1 MRTLYKVRPSARA
14 TGVARGFTM
23 VEVLVVMLILL
34 VAAAMAI
41 PGYGAIARYF
51 RIAGDIRDMNGI
63 VAQAKMRAAADF
75 THARVHANLNTNTY
89 SLEVWDKAANSG
101 AGCWKTEGDSVNQCT
116 ASTSPVQSLSAA
128 VTFGFGNATA
138 SAPNPQ
144 SPIGQAPTCTTG
156 VAGGA
161 AGSTLPNTACIE
173 FNSRGLPV
181 AASGS
186 PTAND
191 ALYITDSSSVYGV
204 TVIVSGLIQI
214 WTTTSETG
222 GSTVWAAR

>member
-1 MRTLYKVRPSARA
+1 MQTRYNVLPSARA
-14 TGVARGFTM
+14 TRGTRGFTIL
-23 VEVLVVMLILL
+23 EVLIVMLILL
-34 VAAAMAI
+34 VVAAMAI
-41 PGYGAIARYF
+41 PGYAAIARYF
-51 RIAGDIRDMNGI
+51 RIAGDVRDLNGA

-75 THARVHANLNTNTY
+75 THARVHANLNANTY
-89 SLEVWDKAANSG
+89 SLEVWDKTANSG
-101 AGCWKTEGDSVNQCT
+101 AGCWKTDGDSVNQCT
-116 ASTSPVQSLSAA
+116 ASTSPVQSLSVG
-128 VTFGFGNATA
+128 VTFGFGDATA

-161 AGSTLPNTACIE
+161 AGSTLSSTACIE

-181 AASGS
+181 SASGS

-214 WTTTSETG
+214 WTATSETG